1 MSYPEIIFI
10 VSSNN
15 PSPLLQRS
23 AIVSR
28 LILDKNHKK
37 CRVIG
42 QSATSPT
49 GCKGIKNGSKCPENK
64 AFVRQPMSPTSRHS
78 RRRPNDELTAIKRRF
93 MQIYAAFTGVRNVL
107 RQLPCDNM
115 SHAARTQTCPAS
127 RSLHKMPTN
136 KNAPAFL
143 EEGRG
148 VDGLQL
154 RLCPG
159 DYGRCPVAPGSP

>member
-28 LILDKNHKK
+28 LIPGKNHKK

-42 QSATSPT
+42 QLATSPT
-49 GCKGIKNGSKCPENK
+49 GCKGIEKGSKCPKNK
-64 AFVRQPMSPTSRHS
+64 AFGHQAMSRTSSRS
-78 RRRPNDELTAIKRRF
+78 RRWPDDELTATKRRF
-93 MQIYAAFTGVRNVL
+93 VQIFAAFPGVRNVL

-127 RSLHKMPTN
+127 RPLHKMPTN
-136 KNAPAFL
+136 KNAPAFFI
-143 EEGRG
+143 GRPG
-148 VDGLQL
+148 RLVVSGQALPWRL
-154 RLCPG
+154 R
-159 DYGRCPVAPGSP
+159 

>member
-42 QSATSPT
+42 HFATSPT
-49 GCKGIKNGSKCPENK
+49 SCRGIENASKCPKNK
-64 AFVRQPMSPTSRHS
+64 AFGHQAMSRSSSRSRHW
-78 RRRPNDELTAIKRRF
+78 PDDELTATKRRF

-143 EEGRG
+143 
-148 VDGLQL
+148 
-154 RLCPG
+154 
-159 DYGRCPVAPGSP
+159 

>member
-42 QSATSPT
+42 QSATSLT
-49 GCKGIKNGSKCPENK
+49 ACKGIENGSKSPKNK
-64 AFVRQPMSPTSRHS
+64 AFGHRAMSPTARHS
-78 RRRPNDELTAIKRRF
+78 RRRPDDELTAIKRRF
-93 MQIYAAFTGVRNVL
+93 MQIYGAFTSVRNVL

-115 SHAARTQTCPAS
+115 SHAAHTQTCPAS
-127 RSLHKMPTN
+127 RPLHKCLQTKTPQ
-136 KNAPAFL
+136 PSL

-148 VDGLQL
+148 VEL
-154 RLCPG
+154 
-159 DYGRCPVAPGSP
+159 